1 MTHTSP
7 IAKELTV
14 GELARRSGV
23 STSALRFYEHEG
35 LIRSRRTSGNQRR
48 YSRDTLRRV
57 AFIRVSQRVGIPL
70 TEIAEALSIL
80 PTDRAPSQEQWV
92 QLSENW
98 RADLDRRI
106 TQLLKLRD
114 ELIDCIGCG
123 CLTLERCVLINP
135 YDVLGR
141 QAPDRA
147 GCRSSEDLTPG
158 PRPRRAPR
166 CTRSTAG
173 APTPAGRSRPVRR

>member
-1 MTHTSP
+1 MTHMSP

-23 STSALRFYEHEG
+23 STSALRFYEREG
-35 LIRSRRTSGNQRR
+35 LIRSRRTPGNQRR

-92 QLSENW
+92 QLSEEW

-106 TQLLKLRD
+106 AQLLKLRD

-123 CLTLERCVLINP
+123 CLTLERCVLVNP

-141 QAPDRA
+141 QGA
-147 GCRSSEDLTPG
+147 G
-158 PRPRRAPR
+158 PRRLQIE
-166 CTRSTAG
+166 
-173 APTPAGRSRPVRR
+173 

>member
-1 MTHTSP
+1 MSP

-23 STSALRFYEHEG
+23 STSALRFYEREG
-35 LIRSRRTSGNQRR
+35 LIRSRRTTGNQRR

-92 QLSENW
+92 QLSQNW

-123 CLTLERCVLINP
+123 CLTLERCVLVNP

-141 QAPDRA
+141 QGA
-147 GCRSSEDLTPG
+147 G
-158 PRPRRAPR
+158 PRRLQIE
-166 CTRSTAG
+166 
-173 APTPAGRSRPVRR
+173 

>member
-1 MTHTSP
+1 MTQMSP

-23 STSALRFYEHEG
+23 STSALRFYEREG
-35 LIRSRRTSGNQRR
+35 LIRSRRTPGNQRR

-92 QLSENW
+92 QLSEEW
-98 RADLDRRI
+98 RTDLDRRI
-106 TQLLKLRD
+106 AQLLKLRD

-123 CLTLERCVLINP
+123 CLTLERCVLVNP

-141 QAPDRA
+141 QGA
-147 GCRSSEDLTPG
+147 G
-158 PRPRRAPR
+158 PRRLQIE
-166 CTRSTAG
+166 
-173 APTPAGRSRPVRR
+173 

>member
-1 MTHTSP
+1 MSP

-23 STSALRFYEHEG
+23 STSALRFYEREG
-35 LIRSRRTSGNQRR
+35 LIRSRRTPGNQRR

-92 QLSENW
+92 QLSQNW

-123 CLTLERCVLINP
+123 CLTLERCVLVNP

-141 QAPDRA
+141 QGA
-147 GCRSSEDLTPG
+147 G
-158 PRPRRAPR
+158 PRRLQIE
-166 CTRSTAG
+166 
-173 APTPAGRSRPVRR
+173 

>member
-1 MTHTSP
+1 MSP

-23 STSALRFYEHEG
+23 STSALRFYEREG
-35 LIRSRRTSGNQRR
+35 LIRSRRTQGNQRR
-48 YSRDTLRRV
+48 YTRDTLRRV

-80 PTDRAPSQEQWV
+80 PVDRAPTQEQWV

-106 TQLLKLRD
+106 TQLIKLRD
-114 ELIDCIGCG
+114 ELVDCIGCG
-123 CLTLERCVLINP
+123 CLTLERCVLVNP

-141 QAPDRA
+141 QGA
-147 GCRSSEDLTPG
+147 G
-158 PRPRRAPR
+158 PRRLQIE
-166 CTRSTAG
+166 
-173 APTPAGRSRPVRR
+173 

>member
-1 MTHTSP
+1 MSP

-23 STSALRFYEHEG
+23 STSALRFYEREG
-35 LIRSRRTSGNQRR
+35 LIRSRRTPGNQRR

-92 QLSENW
+92 QLSEEW
-98 RADLDRRI
+98 RTDLDRRI
-106 TQLLKLRD
+106 AQLLKLRD

-123 CLTLERCVLINP
+123 CLTLERCVLVNP

-141 QAPDRA
+141 QGA
-147 GCRSSEDLTPG
+147 G
-158 PRPRRAPR
+158 PRRLQIE
-166 CTRSTAG
+166 
-173 APTPAGRSRPVRR
+173 